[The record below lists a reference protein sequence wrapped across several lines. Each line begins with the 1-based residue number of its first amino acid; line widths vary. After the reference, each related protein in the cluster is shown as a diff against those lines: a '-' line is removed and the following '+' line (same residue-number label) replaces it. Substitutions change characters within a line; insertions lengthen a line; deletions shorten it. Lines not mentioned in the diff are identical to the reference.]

1 MINERK
7 TYNSNNGIYDL
18 NPAKVFN
25 VIADLYTYMTFATEQ
40 ALRENPWGL
49 KPSTIFRGHGRKMV
63 LNTEAVDQPGFL
75 RSFDLAELV
84 LSKKEDRLT
93 LRVHAHQSVAIPSE
107 DLHSIGN
114 EFKR

>member
-1 MINERK
+1 MTNERK
-7 TYNSNNGIYDL
+7 TYVSEDGKYNL

-25 VIADLYTYMTFATEQ
+25 VIADLYAYMTFATEQ
-40 ALRENPWGL
+40 ALSDNPRGL
-49 KPSTIFRGHGRKMV
+49 EPATIFRGHGRKMV
-63 LNTEAVDQPGFL
+63 LITEAVDQPGFL